1 MSGSFETTQRFFRPT
16 DVGRTR
22 RNYRRVQVGRLF
34 VVARNALLICA
45 VAIASLAAYRHVQ
58 SGRQFAVKTIV
69 IDGAVHTPR
78 SAIDAV
84 TKQYVGMNL
93 FKLDIPHLRRELGNL
108 AWIRH
113 VDVEASV
120 PDALH
125 IRIAERTPVALVDNG
140 GTIGYV
146 DEQGMEFAAL
156 SANVGDN
163 DLPLIHVTPSVSE
176 GPGGAG
182 GATNAGSAAVPPP
195 SPLADARGDIARCVK
210 LLHDVRVG
218 DPQLYARISEIS
230 PIAPAGFAI
239 FDRELGALVYADGND
254 ISARWRDLRAIVA
267 AENLGRGAIEYA
279 DLRFAD
285 RVIVK
290 TVKPMALA
298 NAEAPAQQP
307 PTQITN

>member
-1 MSGSFETTQRFFRPT
+1 MSSSFETTPRFFRPT
-16 DVGRTR
+16 DVGRVR

-34 VVARNALLICA
+34 VVLRNALLICA
-45 VAIASLAAYRHVQ
+45 VAIASFAAYRHLQ

-69 IDGAVHTPR
+69 VDGVVHTPR
-78 SAIDAV
+78 AAIDAV
-84 TKQYVGMNL
+84 TKQYAGMNL
-93 FKLDIPHLRRELGNL
+93 FKLDIARVRRDLGQL
-108 AWIRH
+108 PWVRH
-113 VDVEASV
+113 VDIEADV
-120 PDALH
+120 PDTLR

-140 GTIGYV
+140 GPIGYV
-146 DEQGMEFAAL
+146 DENGLAFAQL
-156 SANVGDN
+156 SPTVGDA
-163 DLPLIHVTPSVSE
+163 DLPLIHVTPSASE
-176 GPGGAG
+176 GP
-182 GATNAGSAAVPPP
+182 ATS
-195 SPLADARGDIARCVK
+195 LADARADITRCVK
-210 LLHDVRVG
+210 LLHDVRIG
-218 DPQLYARISEIS
+218 DPQLYARISEVS
-230 PIAPAGFAI
+230 PIAPTGFAI

-298 NAEAPAQQP
+298 NAEAPAPQP

>member
-1 MSGSFETTQRFFRPT
+1 MSSSFENTQRFFRPT

-69 IDGAVHTPR
+69 VDGAVHTPHT
-78 SAIDAV
+78 ALDAV

-93 FKLDIPHLRRELGNL
+93 FKLDIPHLRRELGTL
-108 AWIRH
+108 AWVRH

-120 PDALH
+120 PDTLR
-125 IRIAERTPVALVDNG
+125 IRVAERTPVALVENG

-146 DEQGMEFAAL
+146 DEQGVAFAQL
-156 SANVGDN
+156 SPAVGDA
-163 DLPLIHVTPSVSE
+163 DLPLI
-176 GPGGAG
+176 
-182 GATNAGSAAVPPP
+182 TNAATAADLQR
-195 SPLADARGDIARCVK
+195 SVK
-210 LLHDVRVG
+210 LLHDVRVA

-230 PIAPAGFAI
+230 PIAPTGFAI

-290 TVKPMALA
+290 PVKAMAVA
-298 NAEAPAQQP
+298 NNEVPAPLP